1 MTKDVWLYSGSTEM
15 RHRYENCT
23 DVTHDGGILS
33 FTDRYGSRH
42 TTNACWDV
50 VVTPETL
57 A

>member
-1 MTKDVWLYSGSTEM
+1 MTKDVWLYSGSTELIY
-15 RHRYENCT
+15 RNCT

>member
-1 MTKDVWLYSGSTEM
+1 MTKDIRLYYGSIELK
-15 RHRYENCT
+15 HRNCT

-33 FTDRYGSRH
+33 FTDQYGNRH